1 VDEYL
6 NLSKRWQTEMV
17 QLRIILLSCPL
28 VETLKW
34 RQPCYMFEQQNLII
48 LGAFKAFCVLNFFKG
63 ALLQD
68 AHGLL
73 KKPGEHTQAGRWMQ
87 FASVNEIIEHKGIIQ
102 SYVYE
107 AIEIEKAGL
116 KITLKKNSDYPLPGE
131 LEKKWNELPAFKR
144 AFEALTPGRQRAYL
158 LYFSAAKQPQ
168 TRESRIEKYLP
179 QILNGKGINDC
190 TCGHSKKFPYCDGS
204 HKLIGISK

>member
-1 VDEYL
+1 
-6 NLSKRWQTEMV
+6 MV

-73 KKPGEHTQAGRWMQ
+73 KKPGEHTQAGR
-87 FASVNEIIEHKGIIQ
+87 
-102 SYVYE
+102 
-107 AIEIEKAGL
+107 
-116 KITLKKNSDYPLPGE
+116 
-131 LEKKWNELPAFKR
+131 
-144 AFEALTPGRQRAYL
+144 
-158 LYFSAAKQPQ
+158 
-168 TRESRIEKYLP
+168 
-179 QILNGKGINDC
+179 
-190 TCGHSKKFPYCDGS
+190 
-204 HKLIGISK
+204 